1 MRKNSEWNQ
10 MHTGDS
16 DDEMGAPTCGV
27 DPGGGASV
35 VATLAMPADRQMEEI
50 EEISAARR
58 GGRGRGERFLAGS
71 SRLRGQKAFRGFFF
85 F

>member
-1 MRKNSEWNQ
+1 MDDRMAAMRKNSEWNQ
-10 MHTGDS
+10 IHTGDS

-35 VATLAMPADRQMEEI
+35 VFRDALQMEEI

-58 GGRGRGERFLAGS
+58 GG
-71 SRLRGQKAFRGFFF
+71 
-85 F
+85 

>member
-10 MHTGDS
+10 IHTGDT

-35 VATLAMPADRQMEEI
+35 VFRDAREMEEEI

-58 GGRGRGERFLAGS
+58 GG
-71 SRLRGQKAFRGFFF
+71 
-85 F
+85 

>member
-10 MHTGDS
+10 IHTGDS

-35 VATLAMPADRQMEEI
+35 VFRDARQMEEI

-71 SRLRGQKAFRGFFF
+71 SRLRGQRAFRGFFF
-85 F
+85 FFFF

>member
-27 DPGGGASV
+27 DPGGGASE
-35 VATLAMPADRQMEEI
+35 MEEEI

-58 GGRGRGERFLAGS
+58 GG
-71 SRLRGQKAFRGFFF
+71 
-85 F
+85 

>member
-1 MRKNSEWNQ
+1 MAAMRKNSEWNQ

-35 VATLAMPADRQMEEI
+35 VFRDARQMDCLLYT
-50 EEISAARR
+50 SPSPRD
-58 GGRGRGERFLAGS
+58 S
-71 SRLRGQKAFRGFFF
+71 
-85 F
+85 